1 MGRHTPQAAGSPAKG
16 PGASRSRGAGPSRAA
31 APTTSPT
38 FARSAALYAQAREVI
53 AGGVTSSVRAA
64 AHPLY
69 FERGEGAYL
78 WDVDGNRYVD
88 FVLGYGPL
96 VLGHAPAILRHAL
109 SRQAE
114 RGLTFGSQHRLE
126 VEVAALLT
134 GIVPGAERVILSTT
148 GTEAAMVAIRVAR
161 ALTGRPRILKFEG
174 HYHGWS
180 DPLFVST
187 AFDPARSGPSE
198 RPIAVPGTVG
208 LAPASADGVLVVQW
222 NDLEGVKA
230 SFAENSAQIAAVI
243 AEPLLVNGGV
253 IPPVPGFLE
262 ALRTITRANGALL
275 IFDEVIT
282 GFRLALGGAQAHYGI
297 TADLAVFAKAMA
309 GGVAMSA
316 VTGSREVLDPVAA
329 GRPAHL
335 GTFNGN
341 PLAAAAAVATLEHLA
356 ANAGEIYPRLH
367 ALGARLADGLR
378 AAAPALAVRQV
389 GPILNTAIGEPP
401 EVRDVRDRATADSA
415 AHARFVA
422 ALLKRGVHTTPR
434 GLWYLSTAHGEEEVD
449 QTIAAAGEAITEA
462 GVTAPDRR

>member
-1 MGRHTPQAAGSPAKG
+1 MAR
-16 PGASRSRGAGPSRAA
+16 RSSQTTTSRAA
-31 APTTSPT
+31 APKPPS
-38 FARSAALYAQAREVI
+38 FERSAALYAQAREII

-78 WDVDGNRYVD
+78 WDVDGNRYID

-96 VLGHAPAILRHAL
+96 VLGHAPAILRHAI

-148 GTEAAMVAIRVAR
+148 GTEAAMVAVRVAR
-161 ALTGRPRILKFEG
+161 ALTARPLILKFEG

-187 AFDPARSGPSE
+187 GFDPARSGPPD
-198 RPIAVPGTVG
+198 RPGAVPGTVG
-208 LAPASADGVLVVQW
+208 LAPGSADHVLVVQW
-222 NDLEGVKA
+222 NDLDGVKA
-230 SFAENSAQIAAVI
+230 RFAEDGARIAAVI

-262 ALRTITRANGALL
+262 ALRAITRANGALL

-282 GFRLALGGAQAHYGI
+282 GFRLALGGAQAHYGV

-367 ALGARLADGLR
+367 ALGTRLADGLR
-378 AAAPALAVRQV
+378 AAAPALSVRQV
-389 GPILNTAIGEPP
+389 GPILNTAIGEPLH
-401 EVRDVRDRATADSA
+401 VRNMRDRSTADGV
-415 AHARFVA
+415 AHGRFVA
-422 ALLKRGVHTTPR
+422 ALLERGVHTTPR
-434 GLWYLSTAHGEEEVD
+434 GLWYLSTEHGEAEVD
-449 QTIAAAGEAITEA
+449 LAIAAAAEAIAVDLAAEA
-462 GVTAPDRR
+462 GVTASDGR